1 MENQMY
7 EQEID
12 LKDLMFAVLHR
23 WRGIIAAAVVCA
35 ILLGG
40 YGLAKSAMAREDG
53 GAAEQEQA
61 YSEDLQLYE
70 DTQKLYE
77 YDIEL
82 LKGKIEAQEAYYT
95 QSYLMQI
102 NPYDMAKASAD
113 VFVRV
118 EPEMNEGMSVY
129 VPVSDPADSIL
140 KAYEAVAQNAEGV
153 ETVGGEPLDARYV
166 RELIQTGLDY
176 GGNVLAITV
185 YGKNAEDAQDVL
197 QKLLENIQSQKDSL
211 QQGLG
216 RHEIYIMNEDV
227 TSAVDANLVSRQKTV
242 SDSISSLQDSL
253 GAKETALEELER
265 PAEPSAVSASASLK
279 SGVKYGIIG
288 GIAGVFV
295 AAFCICVVY
304 VIKDRLNSEKDL
316 KNRFGLNILGVFSQ
330 PVKKRA
336 FCGVDAWLDR
346 LEGKVH
352 KNPEAVY
359 DLVAANVKNY
369 MNKDAEI
376 LLIGSVAG
384 EQLEKAAKELQR
396 RIDGMDILVGEDIEN
411 SVESLKLLKETGQV
425 ILIEER
431 GISKCADIQEQLEL
445 AHSLQKPVIGCIVL

>member
-40 YGLAKSAMAREDG
+40 YGLAKSAMAQEDG
-53 GAAEQEQA
+53 GAVEQEQS
-61 YSEDLQLYE
+61 YVEDLQLYE

-82 LKGKIEAQEAYYT
+82 LKGKIEAQETYYT

-113 VFVRV
+113 VFVKT
-118 EPEMNEGMSVY
+118 EPETGEGLNIY

-140 KAYEAVAQNAEGV
+140 KAYEAIAQNAEGI
-153 ETVGGEPLDARYV
+153 ETVGGEVFDTRYV

-176 GGNVLAITV
+176 SGNVLAVTV
-185 YGKNAEDAQDVL
+185 YGKNAADAQEVL
-197 QKLLENIQSQKDSL
+197 QKLLENIQSQKSSL

-216 RHEIYIMNEDV
+216 RHEMYIMNEDV
-227 TSAVDANLVSRQKTV
+227 TAAVDADLVSRQRTV

-253 GAKETALEELER
+253 TAKETALEELEQ
-265 PAEPSAVSASASLK
+265 PAELSSVSASASLK
-279 SGVKYGIIG
+279 SSVKYGIIG
-288 GIAGVFV
+288 GAAGVFL
-295 AAFCICVVY
+295 AAFYICVMY
-304 VIKDRLNSEKDL
+304 VIKDRLNSERDL

-336 FCGVDAWLDR
+336 FYGIDAWLDR
-346 LEGKVH
+346 LEGKIH

-359 DLVAANVKNY
+359 DLAAANVKNY

-376 LLIGSVAG
+376 LLIGSVTG
-384 EQLEKAAKELQR
+384 EKLEKAAEELHR
-396 RIDGMDILVGEDIEN
+396 RIGGTEIRIGEDIEN

-425 ILIEER
+425 ILVEER

-445 AHSLQKPVIGCIVL
+445 VHSLQKPVIGCIVL